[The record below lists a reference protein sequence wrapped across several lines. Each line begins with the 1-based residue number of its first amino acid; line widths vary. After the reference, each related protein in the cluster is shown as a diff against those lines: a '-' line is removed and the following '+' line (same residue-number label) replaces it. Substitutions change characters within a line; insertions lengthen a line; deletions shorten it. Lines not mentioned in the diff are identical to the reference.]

1 MVGGEERWVCPNS
14 STNIESTTRHWVTTR
29 SHRKRA
35 SVGAGTSSPGIIL
48 DCIVA
53 PTVLSKLY
61 HQKLFLVMSLLMLIG
76 ATLEASVTSFC
87 FFNSFD
93 VFLASIVVYLCREG
107 TDKWQYLTVILCQ
120 LAVPIGYMTFYAFL
134 SEFPRCLVYQ
144 GSYKEAGE
152 VLRSLSNTP
161 STIAHGISL
170 LKVQTK
176 EQDTNLRRT
185 IIAISV
191 QVLQQAQ
198 GVPIIQN
205 YILAFMEPLQF
216 PDPLRT
222 NLMVM
227 GCSFA
232 AHIKTFFSFD
242 EIGCRYSLCISSV
255 LLRSVM
261 FGTGI
266 EFATGDTST
275 SSSPVS
281 MVSIA
286 LLFLWTVKKADAVPC
301 FYREFSYVGAYRIVN
316 PYARARLGGF
326 VTFICGEFLVLA
338 VVWAFL
344 MVPETKGRSLELDEI
359 FQARVIY
366 TGA

>member
-14 STNIESTTRHWVTTR
+14 STNIESTTRHWVTAR

-35 SVGAGTSSPGIIL
+35 SVGTGTSSSGIIL

-53 PTVLSKLY
+53 PTVLSKLG
-61 HQKLFLVMSLLMLIG
+61 HRKLFLVMSLLMLIG
-76 ATLEASVTSFC
+76 VTLEASVTSFC

-134 SEFPRCLVYQ
+134 SESPRCLVYQ
-144 GSYKEAGE
+144 GSYKEAEE

-161 STIAHGISL
+161 STIAHEISL

-176 EQDTNLRRT
+176 RARQTPQSDLPPRLLKDTNLRRT

-286 LLFLWTVKKADAVPC
+286 LLILW
-301 FYREFSYVGAYRIVN
+301 Y
-316 PYARARLGGF
+316 
-326 VTFICGEFLVLA
+326 
-338 VVWAFL
+338 
-344 MVPETKGRSLELDEI
+344 
-359 FQARVIY
+359 Y
-366 TGA
+366 TYLT

>member
-1 MVGGEERWVCPNS
+1 MESSLGALDFGFNNGWWGGAL
-14 STNIESTTRHWVTTR
+14 
-29 SHRKRA
+29 A

-53 PTVLSKLY
+53 PTVLSKLD

-76 ATLEASVTSFC
+76 ATLEASCSPPRIRGAFLGLYS

-107 TDKWQYLTVILCQ
+107 TDKWQYLTIILCQ

-161 STIAHGISL
+161 STIAHEISL
-170 LKVQTK
+170 LKSDLPPRLLK
-176 EQDTNLRRT
+176 DTNLRRT

-191 QVLQQAQ
+191 QVLRQAQ

-222 NLMVM
+222 NLMVV

-286 LLFLWTVKKADAVPC
+286 LLILW
-301 FYREFSYVGAYRIVN
+301 YYMEFSYVGAYQIVN

-344 MVPETKGRSLELDEI
+344 MVLETKGRSLEELDEI